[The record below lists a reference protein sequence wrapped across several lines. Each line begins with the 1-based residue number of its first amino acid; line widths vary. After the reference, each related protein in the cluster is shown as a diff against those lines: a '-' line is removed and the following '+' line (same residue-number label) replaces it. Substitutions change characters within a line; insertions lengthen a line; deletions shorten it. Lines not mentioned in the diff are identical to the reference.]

1 MSDMKRAL
9 EKLDGSELNGRKIK
23 VSEEKGRGGFS
34 RRG

>member
-9 EKLDGSELNGRKIK
+9 EKLNGEELNGRKIK
-23 VSEEKGRGGFS
+23 ISEERGRGGFS